1 MDYRVKLL
9 PRLCVI
15 DAQDQPVADAHV
27 LEISFPGDVIHT
39 MHGRMNTIA
48 GAGAAKIIVG
58 DVTVRGVPL
67 C

>member
-1 MDYRVKLL
+1 MEYRVKLV

-15 DAQDQPVADAHV
+15 DTDDKPVAGAYV
-27 LEISFPGDVIHT
+27 IEVSFPGEAIET
-39 MHGRMNTIA
+39 IHGRMNTIA

-58 DVTVRGVPL
+58 NLTVRGVPL